1 MHQPTQA
8 EFDSVINAVTKMV
21 QSIAESDLYQD
32 YVMAVI
38 DPVILRNHLNIYI
51 RSHEPLTPI
60 LIGKSGMNK
69 RAIQQVAMIVANKFG
84 IKVFIHIMPGD

>member
-1 MHQPTQA
+1 MHQPTP
-8 EFDSVINAVTKMV
+8 EDFDCVIDVVTKMV

-32 YVMAVI
+32 YVMAII

-51 RSHEPLTPI
+51 RSHEPLTPL

-69 RAIQQVAMIVANKFG
+69 RAIQQVAMIVANKYG
-84 IKVFIHIMPGD
+84 IKVFVHIMPED